1 MGVFHIL
8 WAIIVGFIIGLFA
21 RAVMPGAQHL
31 GFMMTTII
39 GIAGSFF
46 GAFLGNLISKP
57 EPGSKFHPAGFFMS
71 IVGALVLLFVLRLIS

>member
-46 GAFLGNLISKP
+46 GAFLHCVEES
-57 EPGSKFHPAGFFMS
+57 
-71 IVGALVLLFVLRLIS
+71 V

>member
-8 WAIIVGFIIGLFA
+8 WAIIVGFVIGLFA

-31 GFMMTTII
+31 GFVMTTII
-39 GIAGSFF
+39 GIAGSFV

-57 EPGSKFHPAGFFMS
+57 APGSKFHPAGFFMS
-71 IVGALVLLFVLRLIS
+71 IVGAVVLLFVLRFIR

>member
-8 WAIIVGFIIGLFA
+8 WATIVGFIIGLFA

-31 GFMMTTII
+31 GFMMTMII

-46 GAFLGNLISKP
+46 GALLGNLISKP
-57 EPGSKFHPAGFFMS
+57 ESGSKFHPAGFFMS
-71 IVGALVLLFVLRLIS
+71 IVGALVLLFALRLIS